1 MVGLWIVDNELEPV
15 LMSYAK
21 SESTNLATLVIN
33 DAVNQRLKPESE
45 NELFSTI
52 PNTNEG
58 HNIQLD
64 TEEILK
70 ETNGNRTVNSRES

>member
-1 MVGLWIVDNELEPV
+1 M
-15 LMSYAK
+15 
-21 SESTNLATLVIN
+21 ATLVIN